1 MPAALRGWRL
11 TSCAGLVGLAVAA
24 CGGGAPQSAGQPPG
38 DFPVRI
44 AAASF
49 PASQRLAQQSV
60 LTIAVRNTGSRA
72 IPNVAVTLA
81 NPHSGTAAQP
91 LGTLLAPGGR
101 GQPILANRSR
111 PVWVI
116 DQAPGGC
123 GSSCRQ
129 LGPGAAATASPD
141 TWALGRLAPGDTAR
155 FEWHVTAVQ
164 PGTYTVAYT
173 IGADLPGGRT
183 RAIGADGRPVTGRF
197 RVRIA
202 TPPLHPRVT
211 SSGQVVYSG

>member
-1 MPAALRGWRL
+1 LCGWRL
-11 TSCAGLVGLAVAA
+11 TSGAGLVALAVAG
-24 CGGGAPQSAGQPPG
+24 CGGGAPQTSGEPRG

-44 AAASF
+44 AEASF
-49 PASQRLAQQSV
+49 PASQRLAQRSV
-60 LTIAVRNTGSRA
+60 LRIAVRNAGSRA
-72 IPNVAVTLA
+72 IPDVAVTLV
-81 NPHSGTAAQP
+81 NPKSRTAAQA
-91 LGTLLAPGGR
+91 LGTLISTGGR

-116 DQAPGGC
+116 DQAPGQC

-141 TWALGRLAPGDTAR
+141 TWALGRLKPGATAR
-155 FEWHVTAVQ
+155 FEWHVTAVK
-164 PGTYTVAYT
+164 PGTYTVAYAV
-173 IGADLPGGRT
+173 GADLPGGRT
-183 RAIGADGRPVTGRF
+183 RAVGPDGRPVTGRF

-202 TPPLHPRVT
+202 SQPLVPRVT